1 MSRARRTSHK
11 GLATIVSLALTLGS
25 GTAAAVAVTTA
36 SPNTPVAQRSK
47 TDDVTSSTATR
58 APERGEREG
67 GERGDD

>member
-11 GLATIVSLALTLGS
+11 GLATIVSLALTVVG
-25 GTAAAVAVTTA
+25 GGAAAAAVTTA
-36 SPNTPVAQRSK
+36 SPATTVAQPRTTGTK
-47 TDDVTSSTATR
+47 ATPTR